1 MTQIVLDDHQ
11 AETLQAATG
20 VVEVRDQHGNL
31 LGYLSRPPSD
41 AEIAEAR
48 RRLESAGPWHTT
60 QQVLGH
66 LKSLVQQ

>member
-48 RRLESAGPWHTT
+48 RRL
-60 QQVLGH
+60 
-66 LKSLVQQ
+66 